1 MIGIASSLVLLL
13 AAGPARP
20 AARPSKPAADAPSEP
35 PRPRAKRD
43 EPIRASEYV
52 DLLLRHDA
60 GRVDVL
66 AVTRGRYPAPTT
78 VRRYAGRFEVW
89 QCAGAAPREPF
100 AFDFPLTAPAEVDE
114 VDEKNRAFAK
124 SLAQNVRA
132 EITVRVP
139 LVPGVDGL
147 AIIDTAPRKD
157 LRHVVLPA
165 PGRPPTSSAAPLP
178 DTGACRAPAPP
189 KPAPTRSAPPTPAAR

>member
-1 MIGIASSLVLLL
+1 MIGIASSLLLLL
-13 AAGPARP
+13 AAGPGKP
-20 AARPSKPAADAPSEP
+20 AARPPRPAPDAPSEP

-43 EPIRASEYV
+43 EPIRTGEYV
-52 DLLLRHDA
+52 DLLLRHEA

-66 AVTRGRYPAPTT
+66 SATRGRYAGPTT

-89 QCAGAAPREPF
+89 QCAGATPREPF

-114 VDEKNRAFAK
+114 VSEKDRAFARA
-124 SLAQNVRA
+124 LATNVRA

-139 LVPGVDGL
+139 LVSGADGL

-157 LRHVVLPA
+157 LHHLALPA
-165 PGRPPTSSAAPLP
+165 PGAQRGSAVTLP
-178 DTGACRAPAPP
+178 DTGPCRAPAPP
-189 KPAPTRSAPPTPAAR
+189 KPPGPPKPPAR